1 MSAENACGR
10 ARASLAALGLFAR
23 MSLGKIATVFAIGA
37 LLRFAL
43 LFWQVAAEP
52 TLRPTAQ
59 LSGSGMFVCLAI
71 SFLLITMLLC
81 LGGCEYGAKCGYTL
95 RRMRIGERAVF
106 WCQVAYGA
114 AVYLTLWL
122 AEGALAYGF
131 SHYAAWKTGVLEA
144 QTLLLGFYQ
153 QEVLHGLLPL
163 EDGGI
168 WVRNAF
174 FVVALALAT
183 AEFSYLQRRG
193 RFGATAPA
201 LALFVLFMFPVSLGD
216 TFPTVTCII
225 TALIVAAE
233 VLYQLYIKE
242 DPLNE

>member
-1 MSAENACGR
+1 MSASKECGR
-10 ARASLAALGLFAR
+10 ARATLAALGLFAR
-23 MSLGKIATVFAIGA
+23 MSLGKIALVFALGA

-43 LFWQVAAEP
+43 VAWQVSAEP

-59 LSGSGMFVCLAI
+59 LSGSGSFICLAL
-71 SFLLITMLLC
+71 SFLLITLFLS

-95 RRMRIGERAVF
+95 RRLRIGERAIF
-106 WCQVAYGA
+106 WWQAAYGA

-122 AEGALAYGF
+122 AEGVLAYGLAY
-131 SHYAAWKTGVLEA
+131 YAAWKTGSLEA

-168 WVRNAF
+168 WVRNAL
-174 FVVALALAT
+174 FVVALALVT
-183 AEFSYLQRRG
+183 AEFSYLQRR
-193 RFGATAPA
+193 RSFGTTAPA
-201 LALFVLFMFPVSLGD
+201 LTLFVLFMFPVSLGE
-216 TFPTVTCII
+216 TFRTVTCII
-225 TALIVAAE
+225 TSLVVIAE